1 MGRRARAS
9 RFPPPHAMDR
19 LDVATA
25 LAIRE
30 RLGARDLARSS
41 AVCREFN
48 ALANDD
54 TLWRGLSSRETHALV
69 DADELPAPS
78 GSGDDASR
86 AKRLYLCNRGWVDG
100 EVHRDGSCFTR
111 DEPFVEAAFA
121 QPSDGASPS
130 PEATPGSPRS
140 RSDGCANANARA
152 MRRRFAL
159 RAVHATGAV
168 LDRPDETERASREET
183 KSVASGERRFRR
195 RATCATFLDPRDPD
209 VAVSGFADGTLR
221 ASCVALGKRRVSLAF
236 AQRCGGRARAL
247 AALEGAFEMEGEDAR
262 ALVVSVDELSRSSAG
277 ARGVLLTARVPSA
290 LPRASDDDADEDGV
304 GVGDHAFGTRTVGA
318 VPPLPV
324 SFGGWCA
331 TRDASTC
338 LRFEAKTR
346 RLFAGTAGG
355 SVEAFD
361 LGSGQPRCVA
371 SFVGQCACPVG
382 DVATCGPGRGLVV
395 ATFAHENRGT
405 GHARGCLAFD
415 VRGGG
420 RVAAVDPP
428 RRYGTL
434 GRAGS
439 SPGGGVFQS
448 GLTTEPACA
457 LHADA
462 NKVVLGSPDG
472 FAHVVDPRT
481 WTETA
486 CFAIAGGERGE
497 LLPAGSVSLLRA
509 RGERVAAQIDTPD
522 LFSGRLVTLRV
533 GASLW

>member
-1 MGRRARAS
+1 
-9 RFPPPHAMDR
+9 MDR

-121 QPSDGASPS
+121 QPSDGASP
-130 PEATPGSPRS
+130 EATPGSPRS

-168 LDRPDETERASREET
+168 LDRPDETARAFGREET
-183 KSVASGERRFRR
+183 ESVFSRGGGEINIRR

-221 ASCVALGKRRVSLAF
+221 ASCVNLGKRRVSLAF

-247 AALEGAFEMEGEDAR
+247 AALEGAFETEGEDAR

-290 LPRASDDDADEDGV
+290 LPRASDDDADDDGV
-304 GVGDHAFGTRTVGA
+304 GFRDHAFGTRTVGA
-318 VPPLPV
+318 TPPLSV

-338 LRFEAKTR
+338 LRFEDATR
-346 RLFAGTAGG
+346 RLFAGTASG

-371 SFVGQCACPVG
+371 SFVAQCACPVG
-382 DVATCGPGRGLVV
+382 DVATCGAGSRLVV
-395 ATFAHENRGT
+395 ATYEHEARGT
-405 GHARGCLAFD
+405 GHARGCVAFD
-415 VRGGG
+415 CRAGG

-439 SPGGGVFQS
+439 GGFGDADGGS
-448 GLTTEPACA
+448 REPACA

-472 FAHVVDPRT
+472 FAHVVDDETRWNKNFGRDVLCGLLGLPENVSSAKKRALPPAVLKREMDAFLNAWEPVD
-481 WTETA
+481 WTKQ
-486 CFAIAGGERGE
+486 
-497 LLPAGSVSLLRA
+497 L
-509 RGERVAAQIDTPD
+509 
-522 LFSGRLVTLRV
+522 
-533 GASLW
+533 

>member
-1 MGRRARAS
+1 
-9 RFPPPHAMDR
+9 MDR

-69 DADELPAPS
+69 DADELPAS
-78 GSGDDASR
+78 STSRDDAGSI

-100 EVHRDGSCFTR
+100 EIRRDGSCFTR
-111 DEPFVEAAFA
+111 DDAFVEVAFA
-121 QPSDGASPS
+121 PPSGQARARSDPERSPS
-130 PEATPGSPRS
+130 RS
-140 RSDGCANANARA
+140 ERTD
-152 MRRRFAL
+152 RRFSV
-159 RAVHATGAV
+159 RAVRGTGAV
-168 LDRPDETERASREET
+168 LDRPDERGRAPRPATRVDASDASVTRRVGSRGGGGDD
-183 KSVASGERRFRR
+183 AR
-195 RATCATFLDPRDPD
+195 RATSATFLESVPD

-221 ASCVALGKRRVSLAF
+221 ASCVTLGHRAPLEF
-236 AQRCGGRARAL
+236 AQKCGGRVRAL
-247 AALEGAFEMEGEDAR
+247 AALDGAFEMEGEDAR
-262 ALVVSVDELSRSSAG
+262 ALVVSVDELRRASSG
-277 ARGVLLTARVPSA
+277 ARGVLLAARVPSA
-290 LPRASDDDADEDGV
+290 LSVPGDSAPDELEGDDASGCVGTIRARASLGHRDA
-304 GVGDHAFGTRTVGA
+304 RN
-318 VPPLPV
+318 LPV

-331 TRDASTC
+331 TRDATTA
-338 LRFEAKTR
+338 LRRGDASSGGG
-346 RLFAGTAGG
+346 LFAGTAGG

-371 SFVGQCACPVG
+371 SFVGPCACPVG
-382 DVATCGPGRGLVV
+382 DVATCGAGSRLVV
-395 ATFAHENRGT
+395 ATYEHEARGT
-405 GHARGCLAFD
+405 GHARGCVAFD
-415 VRGGG
+415 CRAGG

-439 SPGGGVFQS
+439 GGFGDADGGS
-448 GLTTEPACA
+448 REPACA

-481 WTETA
+481 WTEVRS
-486 CFAIAGGERGE
+486 FDVAGADAAAPRGR
-497 LLPAGSVSLLRA
+497 VSLLRA
-509 RGERVAAQIDTPD
+509 RGERFAAQIDAPRGC
-522 LFSGRLVTLRV
+522 GRLVTFGI
-533 GASLW
+533 GAARW

>member
-1 MGRRARAS
+1 
-9 RFPPPHAMDR
+9 MDR

-168 LDRPDETERASREET
+168 LDRPDETERAFGREET
-183 KSVASGERRFRR
+183 ESVASGGGEINIRR

-236 AQRCGGRARAL
+236 ARRCGGRARAI
-247 AALEGAFEMEGEDAR
+247 AALEGAFETEGEDAR

-277 ARGVLLTARVPSA
+277 ARGVLLTARVPSS
-290 LPRASDDDADEDGV
+290 LPRASDDDADDDGV
-304 GVGDHAFGTRTVGA
+304 GLRDHAFGTRTVGA
-318 VPPLPV
+318 TPPLSV

-338 LRFEAKTR
+338 LRFEDATR
-346 RLFAGTAGG
+346 RLFAGTASG

-395 ATFAHENRGT
+395 ATFAHEQRGT

-415 VRGGG
+415 VRGGT

-434 GRAGS
+434 GRAGIN
-439 SPGGGVFQS
+439 QK
-448 GLTTEPACA
+448 TEPACA

-486 CFAIAGGERGE
+486 CFDVAGGSFERGDA
-497 LLPAGSVSLLRA
+497 PAGSVSLLRA

-522 LFSGRLVTLRV
+522 LRGGRLVTLRV
-533 GASLW
+533 GAAGW